1 MELKETQTKYG
12 SFIVDEFITFE
23 EAQKM
28 VGFDAKDLDAAFS
41 QNPTVITYFGHI
53 YGRAKRQVADFKT
66 RRDAVMSL
74 VSRKLRD
81 ASTENGGKPWA
92 ENRVESE
99 MRSDQNFINVSK
111 AYNHAVEVEQTIEA
125 FYWAARGRR
134 NDMEFFARRDEHEMS
149 KRGSSASYSPS

>member
-1 MELKETQTKYG
+1 MDTENTKTSYG
-12 SFIVDEFITFE
+12 SFVVDEFITFD

-28 VGFDAKDLDAAFS
+28 VGFDSKDLNTAFAK
-41 QNPTVITYFGHI
+41 NPTVIAYFGAI
-53 YGRAKRQVADFKT
+53 FGRAKRQVADFKT

-81 ASTENGGKPWA
+81 ASTQDGGKAWA
-92 ENRVESE
+92 ENRIESE

-111 AYNHAVEVEQTIEA
+111 AYNHALEVEQSMEA
-125 FYWAARGRR
+125 LYWAARGRR
-134 NDMEFFARRDEHEMS
+134 NDMEFFARREEHEMS